1 MRIENFKLG
10 DAVIWTYRLLAS
22 AYGII
27 ISKPCLVKVFGDDFN
42 ILWVFL
48 FLYLIVQ
55 FVIALCFK
63 NRNVKSIVGQLV
75 DLAVIYG
82 WIHVNQSLNFY
93 TISFIILL
101 LISEDNSSRLSLR
114 LLMFIGLP
122 LMLYVSNHEHSFKIA
137 WPFVFF
143 LLYAYM
149 NYKVFQIGREKQKI
163 GEMIDELFL
172 KVGSKPYQLY
182 RNLIRMFKETSI
194 RVYID
199 DIYCFRWN
207 NGHFYIVNGTQFV
220 WSYKISESDLSLK
233 KIFASEYFQN
243 LKIEINGYNEENLC
257 FVVHPNMDECVY
269 LYVLVYDK
277 KSFVENYYVRYLLK
291 QFFYRI
297 SRIQE
302 ADWNFKNQQIEE
314 LSALGKKMNYVNASM
329 NTLHFIRNKLSPL
342 KNYIAMYRDYAN
354 ADEKLQHKIKPFLD
368 KEFENVKSS
377 FNMINERADKL
388 LEDQRNPFVY
398 SSTMKYGLQQLFS
411 EIKYVWQSYGLNEDN
426 IEVSLQAK
434 IEGKHKSVFYNQE
447 GLILVLD
454 NWISNIVEHGCQNY
468 GLKIIESD
476 TDVLVMFSNQHKMKK
491 HDCEHLITIFNNN
504 DRLEINRRNYHGL
517 QIIKEVLTQMNIDSE
532 LCAKDYNLILNI
544 KLFKLVEDVQ
554 HEESISDRG

>member
-149 NYKVFQIGREKQKI
+149 NS
-163 GEMIDELFL
+163 M
-172 KVGSKPYQLY
+172 
-182 RNLIRMFKETSI
+182 
-194 RVYID
+194 
-199 DIYCFRWN
+199 
-207 NGHFYIVNGTQFV
+207 
-220 WSYKISESDLSLK
+220 
-233 KIFASEYFQN
+233 
-243 LKIEINGYNEENLC
+243 
-257 FVVHPNMDECVY
+257 
-269 LYVLVYDK
+269 
-277 KSFVENYYVRYLLK
+277 VR
-291 QFFYRI
+291 
-297 SRIQE
+297 
-302 ADWNFKNQQIEE
+302 
-314 LSALGKKMNYVNASM
+314 
-329 NTLHFIRNKLSPL
+329 
-342 KNYIAMYRDYAN
+342 
-354 ADEKLQHKIKPFLD
+354 
-368 KEFENVKSS
+368 
-377 FNMINERADKL
+377 
-388 LEDQRNPFVY
+388 
-398 SSTMKYGLQQLFS
+398 
-411 EIKYVWQSYGLNEDN
+411 
-426 IEVSLQAK
+426 
-434 IEGKHKSVFYNQE
+434 
-447 GLILVLD
+447 
-454 NWISNIVEHGCQNY
+454 
-468 GLKIIESD
+468 
-476 TDVLVMFSNQHKMKK
+476 
-491 HDCEHLITIFNNN
+491 
-504 DRLEINRRNYHGL
+504 
-517 QIIKEVLTQMNIDSE
+517 
-532 LCAKDYNLILNI
+532 
-544 KLFKLVEDVQ
+544 
-554 HEESISDRG
+554 

>member
-1 MRIENFKLG
+1 M
-10 DAVIWTYRLLAS
+10 
-22 AYGII
+22 
-27 ISKPCLVKVFGDDFN
+27 
-42 ILWVFL
+42 
-48 FLYLIVQ
+48 
-55 FVIALCFK
+55 
-63 NRNVKSIVGQLV
+63 
-75 DLAVIYG
+75 
-82 WIHVNQSLNFY
+82 
-93 TISFIILL
+93 
-101 LISEDNSSRLSLR
+101 
-114 LLMFIGLP
+114 
-122 LMLYVSNHEHSFKIA
+122 
-137 WPFVFF
+137 
-143 LLYAYM
+143 
-149 NYKVFQIGREKQKI
+149 
-163 GEMIDELFL
+163 
-172 KVGSKPYQLY
+172 
-182 RNLIRMFKETSI
+182 
-194 RVYID
+194 
-199 DIYCFRWN
+199 
-207 NGHFYIVNGTQFV
+207 
-220 WSYKISESDLSLK
+220 
-233 KIFASEYFQN
+233 
-243 LKIEINGYNEENLC
+243 KIEINGYNEENLC

-388 LEDQRNPFVY
+388 LEEQRNPFVY

-411 EIKYVWQSYGLNEDN
+411 EIKYVWQSYGLNEYN